1 MPVKTLKNVVLPA
14 PLGPMM
20 EAMRPSSRMK
30 STLFSA
36 ISPPNRLVTPRA
48 SRSAVTSGLG
58 GLLELARAA
67 ARGQDALR
75 REDHHEHEDEAEDHA
90 LVLGRL
96 ELGGQVGEAVAED
109 RHAGIAQLVE
119 PEREALEDLEVEHG
133 DHGRAQDGARD
144 GAHAAQ
150 DDHGEHADG
159 LHEG

>member
-1 MPVKTLKNVVLPA
+1 
-14 PLGPMM
+14 MM

-48 SRSAVTSGLG
+48 SRSAAISGLRR
-58 GLLELARAA
+58 LLELARAA
-67 ARGQDALR
+67 PRGQDALR
-75 REDHHEHEDEAEDHA
+75 PEDHHQDEDEAEDHA

-96 ELGGQVGEAVAED
+96 ELGGQIGEVVAENH
-109 RHAGIAQLVE
+109 RARVAELVE
-119 PEREALEDLEVEHG
+119 PEGEALEDLEVEHG
-133 DHGRAQDGARD
+133 DHGGPEDGPRD

-159 LHEG
+159 